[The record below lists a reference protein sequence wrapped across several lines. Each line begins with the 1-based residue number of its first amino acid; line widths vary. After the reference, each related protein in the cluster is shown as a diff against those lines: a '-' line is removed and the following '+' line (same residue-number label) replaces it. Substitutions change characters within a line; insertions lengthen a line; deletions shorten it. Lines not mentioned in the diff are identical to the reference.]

1 MLNYTGIMH
10 IHHESLAAISMPE
23 EKSKEKELTKKEEE
37 KLHVFFM
44 EKVVTLMTGAM
55 GLVAALAWNDAIRK
69 LFERV
74 FGTQGS
80 GDITAM
86 FIYAAIVTAA
96 VVLVTYRLTKIVEK
110 MKKEK
115 DKK

>member
-1 MLNYTGIMH
+1 
-10 IHHESLAAISMPE
+10 MPE
-23 EKSKEKELTKKEEE
+23 EKSEEKKLSKAEEQ
-37 KLHVFFM
+37 KLHVYFVD
-44 EKVVTLMTGAM
+44 KIVTLMTGAM

-86 FIYAAIVTAA
+86 FIYAAIVTAT
-96 VVLVTYRLTKIVEK
+96 VVVITYRLTRFSEK
-110 MKKEK
+110 LKKKNEK
-115 DKK
+115 K

>member
-1 MLNYTGIMH
+1 ML
-10 IHHESLAAISMPE
+10 HHSDLTIMPE
-23 EKSKEKELTKKEEE
+23 EKSKDKERTKKEEGT
-37 KLHVFFM
+37 LHVFFVD
-44 EKVVTLMTGAM
+44 KVVTLMTGAM

-96 VVLVTYRLTKIVEK
+96 VVVVTYRLTRFAEK
-110 MKKEK
+110 VKKKNEK
-115 DKK
+115 K

>member
-1 MLNYTGIMH
+1 MH
-10 IHHESLAAISMPE
+10 LIIPMAE
-23 EKSKEKELTKKEEE
+23 EKKDEKKLSKSEEQ
-37 KLHVFFM
+37 KLHVYFVD
-44 EKVVTLMTGAM
+44 KVITLMTGAM

-86 FIYAAIVTAA
+86 FIYATVITAA
-96 VVLVTYRLTKIVEK
+96 VVLVTYRLTRIVERMK
-110 MKKEK
+110 KKEK
-115 DKK
+115 KKREKKHPLVKF

>member
-1 MLNYTGIMH
+1 MH
-10 IHHESLAAISMPE
+10 NHSLIIPMTE
-23 EKSKEKELTKKEEE
+23 EKSKRQDLTKKEEE
-37 KLHVFFM
+37 KLHVFFV
-44 EKVVTLMTGAM
+44 EKVITLMTGAM

-86 FIYAAIVTAA
+86 FIYAIIVTTA
-96 VVLVTYRLTKIVEK
+96 VVVVTYRLMRIVEK
-110 MKKEK
+110 MKKNK
-115 DKK
+115 

>member
-1 MLNYTGIMH
+1 MLNH
-10 IHHESLAAISMPE
+10 LHFAVMPE

-37 KLHVFFM
+37 KLHVYFV
-44 EKVVTLMTGAM
+44 EKVVILMTGAM

-80 GDITAM
+80 GDVTAM
-86 FIYAAIVTAA
+86 FIYAVIVTSA
-96 VVLVTYRLTKIVEK
+96 VVIVTFRLTKMVEK
-110 MKKEK
+110 MKKKKEK
-115 DKK
+115 

>member
-1 MLNYTGIMH
+1 MNFMT
-10 IHHESLAAISMPE
+10 E
-23 EKSKEKELTKKEEE
+23 EKSEEKKLTKKEEAT
-37 KLHVFFM
+37 LHVYFV

-86 FIYAAIVTAA
+86 FIYAVIITAA
-96 VVLVTYRLTKIVEK
+96 IVLVTYRLTRIVEK
-110 MKKEK
+110 MKRKEK
-115 DKK
+115 K

>member
-1 MLNYTGIMH
+1 MH
-10 IHHESLAAISMPE
+10 SHLTIMPE
-23 EKSKEKELTKKEEE
+23 EKKEDKKLTKAEEQ
-37 KLHVFFM
+37 KLHIYFV
-44 EKVVTLMTGAM
+44 EKVITLMTGAM

-74 FGTQGS
+74 FGTAGS

-96 VVLVTYRLTKIVEK
+96 IVLVTYRLTRFVEK
-110 MKKEK
+110 IKKKNEK
-115 DKK
+115 

>member
-1 MLNYTGIMH
+1 MVHNHLSSIV
-10 IHHESLAAISMPE
+10 MPE
-23 EKSKEKELTKKEEE
+23 EKDEKKLTKKEEE
-37 KLHVFFM
+37 TLHVYFV

-86 FIYAAIVTAA
+86 FIYATIVTTTV
-96 VVLVTYRLTKIVEK
+96 VVLTYRLTRIVEK
-110 MKKEK
+110 MKKK

>member
-1 MLNYTGIMH
+1 MN
-10 IHHESLAAISMPE
+10 IHHILMPE
-23 EKSKEKELTKKEEE
+23 EKSEDKKLTKKEEE
-37 KLHVFFM
+37 TLHVFFI

-55 GLVAALAWNDAIRK
+55 GLIAALAWNDAIRK

-86 FIYAAIVTAA
+86 FVYAAIVTTPRGYVCA
-96 VVLVTYRLTKIVEK
+96 LFYFGYFLLTPEQVPR
-110 MKKEK
+110 
-115 DKK
+115 

>member
-1 MLNYTGIMH
+1 
-10 IHHESLAAISMPE
+10 MPE
-23 EKSKEKELTKKEEE
+23 EKTSEKKLTKAEEQ
-37 KLHVFFM
+37 KLHIYFV
-44 EKVVTLMTGAM
+44 EKVITLMTGAM

-74 FGTQGS
+74 FGTAGS

-96 VVLVTYRLTKIVEK
+96 VVLVTYRLTKFANKIDTILIIHAEPH
-110 MKKEK
+110 
-115 DKK
+115 

>member
-1 MLNYTGIMH
+1 MH
-10 IHHESLAAISMPE
+10 SLIFSMPE
-23 EKSKEKELTKKEEE
+23 EKKDEKKLTKAEEQ
-37 KLHVFFM
+37 KLHVYFV

-86 FIYAAIVTAA
+86 FIYAIIVTAA
-96 VVLVTYRLTKIVEK
+96 IVLVTYRLTRFAEK
-110 MKKEK
+110 LKKKNEK
-115 DKK
+115 K

>member
-1 MLNYTGIMH
+1 M
-10 IHHESLAAISMPE
+10 HHELLSIIMPE
-23 EKSKEKELTKKEEE
+23 EKKGENKLTKKEEE
-37 KLHVFFM
+37 SLHVLLM
-44 EKVVTLMTGAM
+44 EKIVTLMTGAM

-86 FIYAAIVTAA
+86 FIYAAVITAA
-96 VVLVTYRLTKIVEK
+96 VVLVTYRLTRIIERVKK
-110 MKKEK
+110 KKEK
-115 DKK
+115 

>member
-1 MLNYTGIMH
+1 
-10 IHHESLAAISMPE
+10 MPE
-23 EKSKEKELTKKEEE
+23 EKEEKLTKKEEE
-37 KLHVFFM
+37 KLHVYFV

-86 FIYAAIVTAA
+86 FIYAAIVTTA
-96 VVLVTYRLTKIVEK
+96 VVVVTYRLTRIVEK
-110 MKKEK
+110 MRKKEK
-115 DKK
+115 EKK

>member
-1 MLNYTGIMH
+1 MHNHLIPIML
-10 IHHESLAAISMPE
+10 E
-23 EKSKEKELTKKEEE
+23 EKTKDEKLTKKEEE
-37 KLHVFFM
+37 TLHVFFI

-69 LFERV
+69 LFERI

-86 FIYAAIVTAA
+86 FIYAAVVTTA
-96 VVLVTYRLTKIVEK
+96 VILVTYRLTRIVERMK
-110 MKKEK
+110 KKKEK
-115 DKK
+115 EKK

>member
-1 MLNYTGIMH
+1 MTEGK
-10 IHHESLAAISMPE
+10 SE
-23 EKSKEKELTKKEEE
+23 EKKLTKKEEE
-37 KLHVFFM
+37 TLHVYFV

-86 FIYAAIVTAA
+86 FIYAAIVTTA
-96 VVLVTYRLTKIVEK
+96 VVIVTYRLTRIVEK
-110 MKKEK
+110 MKKKERK
-115 DKK
+115 

>member
-1 MLNYTGIMH
+1 M
-10 IHHESLAAISMPE
+10 IHQHLVPISMPE
-23 EKSKEKELTKKEEE
+23 EKSKIQELTKKEEE
-37 KLHVFFM
+37 TLHVYFV
-44 EKVVTLMTGAM
+44 EKVVTLMSGAM

-86 FIYAAIVTAA
+86 FIYAAIVTTA
-96 VVLVTYRLTKIVEK
+96 VIIVTYRLTRIVEK
-110 MKKEK
+110 MKK
-115 DKK
+115 KKK

>member
-1 MLNYTGIMH
+1 M
-10 IHHESLAAISMPE
+10 AE
-23 EKSKEKELTKKEEE
+23 EKDDKKLSKAEEE
-37 KLHVFFM
+37 KLHVYFV

-69 LFERV
+69 LFERI

-86 FIYAAIVTAA
+86 FIYAIIVTAA
-96 VVLVTYRLTKIVEK
+96 VVVVTYRLTRIVEK
-110 MKKEK
+110 MKKK
-115 DKK
+115 GKK